1 MNPRTMS
8 FMVKI
13 STILV
18 AMFGII
24 ICAFWY
30 PFSLSLSITGP
41 VNSPLTFVQ
50 KVEFYSQLI
59 FFWIASIPC
68 FVILL
73 YAWRFGNAINRDEV
87 FCIRTVSII
96 NKCIIIL
103 FSDLALFVVGNI
115 VFAVLGWND
124 FALVYFGIAV
134 VGVIIACILAIAA
147 HYLSRAAALQEEVDC
162 TI

>member
-73 YAWRFGNAINRDEV
+73 YAWRFGSAINRDEV
-87 FCIRTVSII
+87 FCVRTVSII
-96 NKCIIIL
+96 NKCIISRPSGSSRLIIINN
-103 FSDLALFVVGNI
+103 GNC
-115 VFAVLGWND
+115 VLT
-124 FALVYFGIAV
+124 
-134 VGVIIACILAIAA
+134 
-147 HYLSRAAALQEEVDC
+147 LSC
-162 TI
+162 CMWG

>member
-1 MNPRTMS
+1 M
-8 FMVKI
+8 
-13 STILV
+13 
-18 AMFGII
+18 
-24 ICAFWY
+24 
-30 PFSLSLSITGP
+30 
-41 VNSPLTFVQ
+41 Q

-134 VGVIIACILAIAA
+134 IGVIIACILAIAA